1 MRYTLDSMLP
11 LDAFQP
17 RGGVFAKGM
26 ALHGGGGSWNPVDI
40 VSDAVSSVG
49 DVVGDAF
56 EGAGDVL
63 ASIDPG
69 PMLGDVADTVGGAIE
84 DVGGFVQ
91 DVGQGAIDLVSDAGV
106 FLDEAVGDIIPGGW
120 GTVGTVAATIAAPYA
135 LPALSPALAAG
146 IGAASAQ
153 GIEGIATGQDWE
165 DTLKDMAISGG
176 TAGLTKGI
184 DFGAADALAS
194 GEIAGLTTGA
204 VDDMLSQGLM
214 DASTIANLSDDA
226 IGTLNALN
234 NWTGPMT
241 SNIGTAATELA
252 KQGVAEGDL
261 AKYLA
266 SQFGIDEFAAANAA
280 GIASAGGSAGSIA
293 DVLAA
298 DYGAEMAGIAG
309 AGAAGITGAE
319 ALAAAKKAM
328 QVAQVAKQ
336 GYGLVS
342 ALTGGTGNVRA
353 ASPLLRT
360 TSLGSTLG
368 GTSSGGGAL
377 PGSLEGTSLA
387 AAPVTQGSNM
397 NLNQLKQLY
406 PQLSTIDPKLLQTLM
421 GRAAATSA
429 MGESGGGGGATGL
442 SMAGQGGTPSAGYPA
457 IAADRRAG
465 ATKFAG
471 ESPLSGKF
479 SALSAAGL
487 DALGGAQGPYGFKDG
502 GQPHV
507 PQFKTGT
514 TGHYVQGEGDGQ
526 SDDIPAMLAD
536 GEYVFDADTVAALG
550 NGSNKAGALQL
561 DRMRQEIRKHKRSA
575 PHNKIPPKAK
585 SPLEYMKEGK

>member
-11 LDAFQP
+11 LGAFQP

-26 ALHGGGGSWNPVDI
+26 ALHGGGGIPI
-40 VSDAVSSVG
+40 VSDVVDFVGDAASSVG
-49 DVVGDAF
+49 DVLGNVVEGVGDA
-56 EGAGDVL
+56 V
-63 ASIDPG
+63 
-69 PMLGDVADTVGGAIE
+69 E

-91 DVGQGAIDLVSDAGV
+91 DIGQGAIDAVSDVGV
-106 FLDEAVGDIIPGGW
+106 FLDDAVNDIVPGGW
-120 GTVGTVAATIAAPYA
+120 GTVGTVAATIVAPYA

-146 IGAASAQ
+146 IGAATAQ
-153 GIEGIATGQDWE
+153 GIEGIATGQDWQ
-165 DTLKDMAISGG
+165 DALKDMAISGG

-226 IGTLNALN
+226 IGTMNALN
-234 NWTGPMT
+234 NWTGALT
-241 SNIGTAATELA
+241 DNIGTAASELA
-252 KQGVAEGDL
+252 KQGVAEGEL

-266 SQFGIDEFAAANAA
+266 SQFGIDQFAAANAA

-309 AGAAGITGAE
+309 SGAAGITGAE
-319 ALAAAKKAM
+319 AMAAAKKAM

-336 GYGLVS
+336 GYGLVN
-342 ALTGGTGNVRA
+342 ALTGGTGNTRT

-368 GTSSGGGAL
+368 GTSSGGAL

-421 GRAAATSA
+421 GRAASTSA
-429 MGESGGGGGATGL
+429 MGESGMGGGTTGL

-457 IAADRRAG
+457 IAADRGAG

-487 DALGGAQGPYGFKDG
+487 EALGGSRNAYGLKDG